1 MIIIGKVLRKMWG
14 DIAITFMIA
23 FLVSY
28 VCTPRTIRLARKVG
42 AIDSPKGNSRKI
54 HKRVMP
60 RLGGIAIIA
69 GFIVSTIYLLVVMS
83 IENKINIFGE
93 EVYANQLVGMLAGI
107 LVLGVFC
114 FYDDKKGIKPYVKLL
129 GQIIAAVIVVLSGIK
144 MDNIAINYFN
154 TVINEEIILNII
166 TVVWMVVII
175 NAINLIDGLDGL
187 SSGVSLIACISLMMI
202 FIINGSS
209 FLSIIL
215 TTALAGAILGFLP
228 YNFNPARTFLGDTGS
243 NFLGFM
249 LSIIS
254 IMGTAKTYTAVVIVA
269 PLLVLALPLFDTS
282 FAIIRRIIREKS
294 LKAVFK
300 ADRGHLHHKLIDRG
314 YTTKQAVFMLYGLS
328 ASLGLFTI
336 IFLES
341 GFWKALSFA
350 LLVVAIV
357 AAGYKD
363 IFRVKNKKH
372 GGNNEKGN

>member
-1 MIIIGKVLRKMWG
+1 MWG

-28 VCTPRTIRLARKVG
+28 VGTPRTIRLARKVG

-60 RLGGIAIIA
+60 RLGGLAIIA
-69 GFIVSTIYLLVVMS
+69 GFIVSTIYLLIVMS
-83 IENKINIFGE
+83 IENKIDIFGKE
-93 EVYANQLVGMLAGI
+93 LYINQLAGILAGI
-107 LVLGVFC
+107 LVLGIFC
-114 FYDDKKGIKPYVKLL
+114 FFDDKKEIKPYVKLI
-129 GQIIAAVIVVLSGIK
+129 GQIMAAIIVVLSGIK
-144 MDNIAINYFN
+144 MDDIIVKHFDTIIND
-154 TVINEEIILNII
+154 EIILNVITII
-166 TVVWMVVII
+166 WMVVIM

-187 SSGVSLIACISLMMI
+187 SSGVSLIACLSLMMI
-202 FIINGSS
+202 FIINDSS
-209 FLSIIL
+209 LISIIL
-215 TTALAGAILGFLP
+215 VTALAGAIVGFLP

-254 IMGTAKTYTAVVIVA
+254 IMGTAKTYTAVVIIA
-269 PLLVLALPLFDTS
+269 PLIVLALPLFDTS

-314 YTTKQAVFMLYGLS
+314 YTTKQAVFILYGIS
-328 ASLGLFTI
+328 ASFGLFAI
-336 IFLES
+336 IFLDS
-341 GFWKALSFA
+341 GLWKALSFA
-350 LLVVAIV
+350 LLVIAIV

-363 IFRVKNKKH
+363 IFRVRKNKVEEE
-372 GGNNEKGN
+372 NENKR

>member
-1 MIIIGKVLRKMWG
+1 MWG

-42 AIDSPKGNSRKI
+42 AIDSPKGNKRKI

-60 RLGGIAIIA
+60 RLGGLAIIM
-69 GFIVSTIYLLVVMS
+69 GFFVSVIYSIVVMS
-83 IENKINIFGE
+83 IENSINVFGKE
-93 EVYANQLVGMLAGI
+93 LYINQLIGIFSGI

-114 FYDDKKGIKPYVKLL
+114 FFDDRKGIKPHIKLL
-129 GQIIAAVIVVLSGIK
+129 GQILASIIVVLSGIK
-144 MDNIAINYFN
+144 MDNIAINSFN
-154 TVINEEIILNII
+154 TFISEEIILNAISII
-166 TVVWMVVII
+166 WMVVII

-187 SSGVSLIACISLMMI
+187 SSGVSLIACLSLMMI

-209 FLSIIL
+209 LISIIL
-215 TTALAGAILGFLP
+215 ATALAGAIVGFLP

-254 IMGTAKTYTAVVIVA
+254 IMGTAKTYTAVVIIA

-282 FAIIRRIIREKS
+282 FAIIRRIIKEKS

-314 YTTKQAVFMLYGLS
+314 YTTKQAVFMLYGIS

-336 IFLES
+336 IFLDS
-341 GFWKALSFA
+341 GLWKALSFA
-350 LLVVAIV
+350 FLVIAIV
-357 AAGYKD
+357 AVGYKD
-363 IFRVKNKKH
+363 LFRVRNKK
-372 GGNNEKGN
+372 NM